1 VECAEAEVTGSTVRE
16 VLDAYF
22 AGNARARG
30 YVVDEHGALR
40 HHMMIFV
47 DGRPIADRRG
57 LSDPLGPES
66 ELDVIQ
72 ALSGG

>member
-1 VECAEAEVTGSTVRE
+1 
-16 VLDAYF
+16 
-22 AGNARARG
+22 
-30 YVVDEHGALR
+30 
-40 HHMMIFV
+40 MMIFV